1 MNLKKNKIIVL
12 FISLI
17 TIIPS
22 KLSCQDNQWENLLE
36 DNTLKNFVILNG
48 NAEFKVV
55 DGNLIGTSK
64 LNTPNSFLA
73 TKKTYRDFILE
84 FEVIID
90 YGLNSGVQFRSESI
104 EEYLNGRVHGYQC
117 EIETSSRKWAGG
129 IYDEARRG
137 WLYPLTRNETGQR
150 AFRNGTWNKYRIEAI
165 GNSIKTFV
173 NVPKPT
179 FIRFCSFFSN

>member
-84 FEVIID
+84 FEA
-90 YGLNSGVQFRSESI
+90 E
-104 EEYLNGRVHGYQC
+104 
-117 EIETSSRKWAGG
+117 
-129 IYDEARRG
+129 
-137 WLYPLTRNETGQR
+137 
-150 AFRNGTWNKYRIEAI
+150 
-165 GNSIKTFV
+165 
-173 NVPKPT
+173 
-179 FIRFCSFFSN
+179 

>member
-1 MNLKKNKIIVL
+1 MR
-12 FISLI
+12 
-17 TIIPS
+17 
-22 KLSCQDNQWENLLE
+22 
-36 DNTLKNFVILNG
+36 LNG

-104 EEYLNGRVHGYQC
+104 EKYLNGRVHGYQC

-137 WLYPLTRNETGQR
+137 WLYPLTRNEIGQKR
-150 AFRNGTWNKYRIEAI
+150 LEMELGTTIGLKQLAI
-165 GNSIKTFV
+165 ALKLSLMVSKHQI
-173 NVPKPT
+173 
-179 FIRFCSFFSN
+179 